1 MINTIIKKNIYYKLN
16 ELVEELSSKEFI
28 QKVGDDV
35 HTTTGVEMSDE
46 QVKEEVGKILL
57 PLLEKVSDVGLHL
70 VTL

>member
-1 MINTIIKKNIYYKLN
+1 MVNTIIKKNIYYKLN
-16 ELVEELSSKEFI
+16 ELVEELSSEEFI

-57 PLLEKVSDVGLHL
+57 PLLEKVSDVGLLL
-70 VTL
+70 VKL